1 MNWIFSCVSYRWPSF
16 SLASK
21 LSGEV
26 AQSSV
31 YRNNSQF
38 SPTLSRYNSE
48 NYIGGSQATYNVNS
62 YGGSQVDYDSNTDT
76 SNKDRG
82 ERDRDHGRDNRDKI
96 ESYSRYRDGRQR
108 ADSTYTIDEEYSQN
122 TSQYHNHYGVGNHN
136 DRVRADVH
144 SHQIDHSENHT
155 PKQIDELGNIF

>member
-1 MNWIFSCVSYRWPSF
+1 M
-16 SLASK
+16 
-21 LSGEV
+21 
-26 AQSSV
+26 
-31 YRNNSQF
+31 
-38 SPTLSRYNSE
+38 SRYNSE

-82 ERDRDHGRDNRDKI
+82 ERDRDYGRDNRDKI

-155 PKQIDELGNIF
+155 PKQIDELGNIFWMMTCQTDIDSFD